1 MRQSII
7 EINIIE
13 IDIKELGAI
22 ILNYAGNIIV
32 SLTKVVVVL
41 LYMCMLQY
49 ICNIL
54 FCNSL
59 KLLSLHG
66 EYIPNL

>member
-32 SLTKVVVVL
+32 SLT
-41 LYMCMLQY
+41 
-49 ICNIL
+49 
-54 FCNSL
+54 
-59 KLLSLHG
+59 
-66 EYIPNL
+66 

>member
-1 MRQSII
+1 MRQS
-7 EINIIE
+7 IIE

-59 KLLSLHG
+59 
-66 EYIPNL
+66 

>member
-1 MRQSII
+1 MRQS
-7 EINIIE
+7 IIE

-22 ILNYAGNIIV
+22 ILNYAGNIIIIV